1 VKRALGLV
9 LVTLAA
15 VCGAAEMKAA
25 GDYPIRPVPFT
36 EVRIDDAFWKP
47 RVETN
52 RTATIPYA
60 IRMCEET
67 GRVDNFAI
75 AGKLKEGKY
84 VGYRYND
91 SDVFKV
97 LEAAAYSLHVH
108 ADPALAAKV
117 DQIISYIA
125 AAQEHDGYLYTPRT
139 IDPKSMPPRTGPER
153 WSFLEQSHELYNVG
167 HMYEAAVAHFQA
179 TGKRT
184 LLAVALKNADLV
196 CRTFGPAPEQH
207 KGVPGHQEIEIGLV
221 KLYRVTGDAKY
232 LRQAAWFL
240 DQRGR
245 ARGRALYTYEGDVTY
260 AQDHMPVA
268 EQREAV
274 GHAVRALYL
283 YAAMAD
289 VAALTGNAD
298 YWQALDHLWGSIVG
312 GKIYVTGGLGAAGDN
327 EAFGPAF
334 DLPNIT
340 AYSETCAGVA
350 NVFFNQRMFL
360 AHGRAAYVD
369 VLESTLYNAVLAG
382 VGLSGDRFFYD
393 NPLASCRRHERAGW
407 FGCSCCPPNVAR
419 LLASLPGYIYAT
431 RGDELFVNLF
441 VGSTGKAMVAGTPVV
456 VTQSTDYPWG
466 GTVAI
471 TLAPEREVEMTLRVR
486 VPGWALNRA
495 DRGGLYRFGEQSPG
509 APRLAI
515 NGAAAELPLD
525 DDGYATIRR
534 TWRTGD
540 RVELTLPMEVRT
552 VVARPEVRSV
562 AGRFALR
569 RGPLV
574 YAAEGPDNGGRVA
587 NLVLDPKTA
596 FEASFAKDLL
606 GGVTTIK
613 GKAKAV
619 IRDDALGLR
628 TVDAEAVAIPY
639 YAWAHRGPSEMTV
652 WFPTETSQAPPP
664 EVTAEPFGQMPDDRL
679 VRLFTIVN
687 RNNVKVQITN
697 FGGKVVSLAVPDRA
711 GTFADVVLGYATL
724 PEWLAGNP
732 YFGALIGRYGNRIAG
747 GAFTLDG
754 TSHSLAR
761 NNGPNAL
768 HGGPGGFHNVLWDAV
783 EVATDDGRGV
793 ELTYVS
799 KDGEEG
805 YPGTLKAVVTYTL
818 NNRNELEIAYRAT
831 TDKPTV
837 VNLTHHSFFNLRG
850 AGNGDILGHRLT
862 INASRFTPVDATL
875 IPTGEQRP
883 VAGTPF
889 DFRAPHA
896 IGERIGASD
905 TQLSYG
911 KGYDHN
917 FVLDGT
923 AGELRLA
930 AVVVEPESGRR
941 MEVLTT
947 EPGVQFYA
955 GNFLDGSDKGK
966 KGIAYGFRAAFCL
979 EAQHFPDSPN
989 QPTFPSTV
997 LRPGERYTQ
1006 RTVYR
1011 FTTE

>member
-1 VKRALGLV
+1 
-9 LVTLAA
+9 
-15 VCGAAEMKAA
+15 
-25 GDYPIRPVPFT
+25 
-36 EVRIDDAFWKP
+36 
-47 RVETN
+47 
-52 RTATIPYA
+52 
-60 IRMCEET
+60 
-67 GRVDNFAI
+67 
-75 AGKLKEGKY
+75 
-84 VGYRYND
+84 
-91 SDVFKV
+91 
-97 LEAAAYSLHVH
+97 
-108 ADPALAAKV
+108 
-117 DQIISYIA
+117 
-125 AAQEHDGYLYTPRT
+125 
-139 IDPKSMPPRTGPER
+139 
-153 WSFLEQSHELYNVG
+153 
-167 HMYEAAVAHFQA
+167 MYEAAVAHFLA
-179 TGKRT
+179 TGKRSF
-184 LLAVALKNADLV
+184 LAVATRNADLV
-196 CRTFGPAPEQH
+196 CRTFGPAPGQH
-207 KGVPGHQEIEIGLV
+207 KGVPGHEEIEIGLV
-221 KLYRVTGDAKY
+221 KLYRVTGDEKY
-232 LRQAAWFL
+232 LKQAAWFL

-245 ARGRALYTYEGDVTY
+245 ARGRSLYTYEGDVTY

-283 YAAMAD
+283 YSAMAD
-289 VAALTGNAD
+289 VAALTGNRD
-298 YWQALDHLWGSIVG
+298 YWRALDSLWGSIVG
-312 GKIYVTGGLGAAGDN
+312 GKIYLTGGLGASGDN
-327 EAFGPAF
+327 EAFGPPF

-360 AHGRAAYVD
+360 QHGDGMFVD
-369 VLESTLYNAVLAG
+369 VLERTLYNAVLAG
-382 VGLSGDRFFYD
+382 VSLSGDRFFYD

-419 LLASLPGYIYAT
+419 LLASLSGYIYAT

-441 VGSTGKAMVAGTPVV
+441 IGSTAKAAVAGTPVV
-456 VTQSTDYPWG
+456 VTQTTEYPWNG
-466 GTVAI
+466 AVAI
-471 TLAPEREVEMTLRVR
+471 SVAPEREVEMALHVR

-495 DRGGLYRFGEQSPG
+495 DHGGLYRFGEQSH
-509 APRLAI
+509 AMPRLAV
-515 NGAAAELPLD
+515 NGEAIGLTPES
-525 DDGYATIRR
+525 GYATIRR
-534 TWRTGD
+534 TWRSGD
-540 RVELTLPMEVRT
+540 RVTLELPMEVRT
-552 VVARPEVRSV
+552 VTARPEVRS
-562 AGRFALR
+562 ATGRFAFQ

-574 YAAEGPDNGGRVA
+574 YAAEGPDNGGRAA
-587 NLVLDPKTA
+587 NLVLDPKGAYETSTA
-596 FEASFAKDLL
+596 GDLL

-613 GKAKAV
+613 GRATAA
-619 IRDDALGLR
+619 IRDDVLGLR
-628 TVDAEAVAIPY
+628 TVDASVVAIPY
-639 YAWAHRGPSEMTV
+639 YAWAHRGPAEMNV
-652 WFPTETSQAPPP
+652 WFPTETSQVPPP
-664 EVTAEPFGQMPDDRL
+664 EVTTEPFGQMPDGRL

-687 RNNVKVQITN
+687 RHNVRVQITS
-697 FGGKVVSLAVPDRA
+697 FGGKVVSLAAPDRA
-711 GTFADVVLGYATL
+711 GTLGDVVLGYATL

-747 GAFTLDG
+747 GAFTIDG
-754 TSHSLAR
+754 KAYALAR

-768 HGGPGGFHNVLWDAV
+768 HGGPGGFHNVLWDAA
-783 EVATDDGRGV
+783 EIATDDARGV

-805 YPGTLKAVVTYTL
+805 YPGALKAVVTYTL
-818 NNRNELEIAYRAT
+818 NNRNELEIAYKAT

-875 IPTGEQRP
+875 IPTGELRP

-889 DFRAPHA
+889 DFTAAHA
-896 IGERIGASD
+896 VGERIGAAD

-917 FVLDGT
+917 FVLDGN

-947 EPGVQFYA
+947 EPGLQFYA

-966 KGIAYGFRAAFCL
+966 KGISYGFRSAFCL
-979 EAQHFPDSPN
+979 EAQHYPDSPN

-997 LRPGERYTQ
+997 LRPGARYTQ

-1011 FTTE
+1011 FSVE

>member
-9 LVTLAA
+9 LVTLAT
-15 VCGAAEMKAA
+15 VCGAAEAPAKR
-25 GDYPIRPVPFT
+25 DYPIAPVPFT
-36 EVRIDDAFWKP
+36 DVRIDDAFWGP
-47 RVETN
+47 RQETN

-67 GRVDNFAI
+67 GRVDNFAV
-75 AGKLKEGKY
+75 AGRLKEGKF

-108 ADPALAAKV
+108 PDPALAATV
-117 DQIISYIA
+117 DRIVAYIA
-125 AAQEHDGYLYTPRT
+125 AAQEPDGYLYTPRT

-179 TGKRT
+179 TGKRA
-184 LLAVALKNADLV
+184 LLDVALKNADLV
-196 CRTFGPAPEQH
+196 CRTFGPSPGQH
-207 KGVPGHQEIEIGLV
+207 KGVPGHEEIEIGLV
-221 KLYRVTGDAKY
+221 KLYRVTGDERY

-245 ARGRALYTYEGDVTY
+245 ARGRTLYTYEGDVTY

-268 EQREAV
+268 DQREAV

-283 YAAMAD
+283 YSAMAD

-298 YWQALDHLWGSIVG
+298 YWKALDHLWGSIVG
-312 GKIYVTGGLGAAGDN
+312 GKLYVTGGLGASGDN
-327 EAFGPAF
+327 EAFGPPY

-350 NVFFNQRMFL
+350 NVLFNQRMFL
-360 AHGRAAYVD
+360 AHGSARYVD
-369 VLESTLYNAVLAG
+369 VLERTLYNAVLAG

-419 LLASLPGYIYAT
+419 LLASLAGYVYAA

-441 VGSTGKAMVAGTPVV
+441 VGSTARAAVAGTQVV
-456 VTQSTDYPWG
+456 ISQNTDYPWN
-466 GTVAI
+466 GTVSIA
-471 TLAPEREVEMTLRVR
+471 LDPERDVEAALRVR
-486 VPGWALNRA
+486 VPGWALDRA
-495 DRGGLYRFGEQSPG
+495 DSGGLYRFGEPSHAVPRLSVNG
-509 APRLAI
+509 APV
-515 NGAAAELPLD
+515 ELPLD
-525 DDGYATIRR
+525 GDGYATIRR
-534 TWRTGD
+534 TWRKGD
-540 RVELTLPMEVRT
+540 RVELELPMEVRT
-552 VVARPEVRSV
+552 VVASPEVRSV
-562 AGRFALR
+562 AGRFALQ

-574 YAAEGPDNGGRVA
+574 YAAEGPDNGGRAV
-587 NLVLDPKTA
+587 NLVLDPHAAYQAA
-596 FEASFAKDLL
+596 FRKDLL
-606 GGVTTIK
+606 GGVATIT
-613 GKAKAV
+613 GPAKAV
-619 IRDDALGLR
+619 IRDDVLGLR
-628 TVDAEAVAIPY
+628 TVAAGVVAIPY
-639 YAWAHRGPSEMTV
+639 WAWAHRGPSEMTV
-652 WFPTETSQAPPP
+652 WFPTDTSQVPPP
-664 EVTAEPFGQMPDDRL
+664 EVTAEPFGQMPDGRP
-679 VRLFTIVN
+679 VRLFTLVN
-687 RNNVKVQITN
+687 RNNVKVQITS

-732 YFGALIGRYGNRIAG
+732 YFGALIGRYANRIAG

-754 TSHSLAR
+754 RNHALAR

-783 EVATDDGRGV
+783 EVATDDARGV

-818 NNRNELEIAYRAT
+818 NNRNELEISYKAT

-850 AGNGDILGHRLT
+850 AGNGDILGHRLQ
-862 INASRFTPVDATL
+862 IAAERFTPVDATL
-875 IPTGEQRP
+875 IPTGELRP

-889 DFRAPHA
+889 DFRSAHA
-896 IGERIGASD
+896 IGERIGAAD

-923 AGELRLA
+923 PGDLRLA

-941 MEVLTT
+941 MDVLTT
-947 EPGVQFYA
+947 EPGLQFYA
-955 GNFLDGSDKGK
+955 GNFLDGSDRGK
-966 KGIAYGFRAAFCL
+966 RGLAYGFRSAFCL
-979 EAQHFPDSPN
+979 EAQHYPNSPN

-1011 FTTE
+1011 FSTE